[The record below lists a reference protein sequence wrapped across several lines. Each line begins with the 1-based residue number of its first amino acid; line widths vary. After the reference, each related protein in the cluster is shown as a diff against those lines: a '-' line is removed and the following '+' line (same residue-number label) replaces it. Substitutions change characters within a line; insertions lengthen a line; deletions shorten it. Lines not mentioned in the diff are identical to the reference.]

1 MTTSPICPTHGKPLR
16 AGKKGGWFCT
26 SKMPDGSWCPFKSS
40 GQNPPPIPQ
49 HVPPGA
55 TAPSQGPSTTT
66 DEAIRLR
73 LCEALM
79 KGGAAPDDA
88 LFHAKAMFE
97 WVKEGK

>member
-1 MTTSPICPTHGKPLR
+1 MTQAPQCPTHLKPLR
-16 AGKKGGWFCT
+16 PGKKGGWFCA
-26 SKMPDGSWCPFKSS
+26 SKMPDGSWCPYRDS
-40 GQNPPPIPQ
+40 GRNPAPIPQ
-49 HVPPGA
+49 HVPPAQPGA
-55 TAPSQGPSTTT
+55 TLAGSGHS